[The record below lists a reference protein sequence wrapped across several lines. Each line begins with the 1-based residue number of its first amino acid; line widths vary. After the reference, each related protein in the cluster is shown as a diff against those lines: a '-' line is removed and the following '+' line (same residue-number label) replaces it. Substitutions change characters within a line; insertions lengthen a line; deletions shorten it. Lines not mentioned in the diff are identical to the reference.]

1 MSKQKAQ
8 NQLHTS
14 TPLSLKKRQRQILFG
29 GFLMG
34 VALLL
39 ALSFTSFYFN
49 WQSDQSTLNEF
60 ADPTISSE
68 NIFNKFGALVSHFFI
83 YQLFGISAFVLVYL
97 FLLTGL
103 SLFFNYSKKKPTQS
117 LELGYFAY
125 VMVMSFFRILL

>member
-8 NQLHTS
+8 NQQRTS
-14 TPLSLKKRQRQILFG
+14 TPRSLKKRQRQILFG

-49 WQSDQSTLNEF
+49 WQSDQSTLNGF

-103 SLFFNYSKKKPTQS
+103 SLFFNYSKKN
-117 LELGYFAY
+117 
-125 VMVMSFFRILL
+125 LLNGCFYLSNANFIVS

>member
-1 MSKQKAQ
+1 
-8 NQLHTS
+8 
-14 TPLSLKKRQRQILFG
+14 
-29 GFLMG
+29 MG

-49 WQSDQSTLNEF
+49 WQSDQSTLNGF

-103 SLFFNYSKKKPTQS
+103 SLFFNYSKKN
-117 LELGYFAY
+117 
-125 VMVMSFFRILL
+125 LLNRWSWGLLHMLWL